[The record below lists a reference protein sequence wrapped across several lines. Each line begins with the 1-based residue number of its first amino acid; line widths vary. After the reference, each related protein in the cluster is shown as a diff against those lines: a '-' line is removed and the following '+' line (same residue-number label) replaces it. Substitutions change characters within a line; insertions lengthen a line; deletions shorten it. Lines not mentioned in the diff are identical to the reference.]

1 MSQWGESL
9 DQPAYRVAQWGTGCT
24 GQAAIRAILRHP
36 GLRLVGVKV
45 YADAK
50 AGRDAAALCGLETP
64 TGVAATQDIA
74 AILALKPDCVS
85 YMPDTE
91 SLDDMCRLLAA
102 GINIVTPILGYN
114 HRASLDPG
122 VLSRLERACAEGA
135 SSLYASGS
143 SPGWLSEILP
153 FALSVVQSRLDRL
166 VITDFSD
173 MSASSFSASM
183 LFDKIHFGARP
194 ADLDPNEP
202 IGIAVSTPP
211 TLRMMAEALGLRI
224 DEIVSRRDFALARR
238 PVQLAAGTVAAG
250 TIGAVRMELSG
261 LRDGQPI
268 VTRRTIWHVTR
279 DIDADWDLRADG
291 IHYRV
296 EGDAPLD
303 VMIGMPAP
311 PDRVAE
317 VQGALTA
324 NPVVNAIPYVC
335 RAAPGLRQTA
345 ELPTVLARFS

>member
-1 MSQWGESL
+1 MSEHV
-9 DQPAYRVAQWGTGCT
+9 YRVVQWGTGCT
-24 GQAAIRAILRHP
+24 GQAALRAILRHP
-36 GLRLVGVKV
+36 QLRLAGVKV
-45 YADAK
+45 YSDAK
-50 AGRDAAALCGLETP
+50 VGRDAAEICGLDTR

-85 YMPDTE
+85 YMPDLE
-91 SLDDMCRLLAA
+91 SINDMCRLLAA

-114 HRASLDPG
+114 HRDSIDP
-122 VLSRLERACAEGA
+122 VVRSRLERACADGA

-153 FALSVVQSRLDRL
+153 FALTVTQSRLDRL

-173 MSASSFSASM
+173 MAGSSFSAMM
-183 LFDKIHFGARP
+183 LFDKIHFGALP
-194 ADLDPNEP
+194 ADVDPNEP

-238 PVQLAAGTVAAG
+238 PVTLAAGTVEAG

-261 LRDGQPI
+261 LRDGEPI

-279 DIDADWDLRADG
+279 EIDADWDLRPDG

-296 EGDAPLD
+296 EGDVPLD
-303 VMIGMPAP
+303 VMIGMPAAA
-311 PDRVAE
+311 DQVAL
-317 VQGALTA
+317 VQGAITA

-335 RAAPGLRQTA
+335 RAAGGIRQTS